1 MLRIS
6 PTVCLFITGLN
17 ILVSLYHHALLRS
30 FLVKFVVIPRPVSP
44 PCLLRFY
51 SHPHITRSVNKSA
64 RSAPHFVCTAASKR
78 ISPLPRFSI
87 ISAFFQKASDLFPP
101 FPSFL
106 WHPQRDNLSPSFSIL
121 SVSEGCVW
129 VCLQFWFMSTVLIFC
144 SVSGVFRILPFCN
157 KMQITLW
164 DSFSYIHRLCQG
176 CYY

>member
-1 MLRIS
+1 MFRSKSSSLMQFYPSVSDNNPLHGVPFLVVSQTKTSLLRCLLSHCFVLRIS

-87 ISAFFQKASDLFPP
+87 ISAFFQKASDFFPP

-106 WHPQRDNLSPSFSIL
+106 WHPQRDNLSPSFLIL
-121 SVSEGCVW
+121 SVSEGCV
-129 VCLQFWFMSTVLIFC
+129 
-144 SVSGVFRILPFCN
+144 
-157 KMQITLW
+157 
-164 DSFSYIHRLCQG
+164 
-176 CYY
+176 

>member
-1 MLRIS
+1 MLCSGPSSLNLLSSHVPSVRHVCWDSTRIHTS
-6 PTVCLFITGLN
+6 PDLSINQHDLHL
-17 ILVSLYHHALLRS
+17 IS
-30 FLVKFVVIPRPVSP
+30 FVLPRQNV
-44 PCLLRFY
+44 
-51 SHPHITRSVNKSA
+51 SA
-64 RSAPHFVCTAASKR
+64 RCLGSQLFLHSSKKLL
-78 ISPLPRFSI
+78 IF
-87 ISAFFQKASDLFPP
+87 FPP

-106 WHPQRDNLSPSFSIL
+106 LHPQRDNLSPSFLIL

-157 KMQITLW
+157 KMEITLW